1 MFVFIFAVSSFRT
14 HGTHAFSSPCSH
26 DAAQAVTVVTFLLSA
41 AVPKGSDAERTP
53 LKDGEE
59 RAEEQVGADEEA
71 SAPESEPRPTFAEIS
86 EQKRKDESPFIG
98 GKPVGDVS
106 RSPHTALARL
116 HHPRHPQHFSVC
128 SPHSPSPQTTW
139 MSGEDHGSTA
149 DLLRQNGF

>member
-1 MFVFIFAVSSFRT
+1 MFVFIIAVSSFRA

-26 DAAQAVTVVTFLLSA
+26 DAAQAATVVTFLLSA

-106 RSPHTALARL
+106 RSPHTTLARL
-116 HHPRHPQHFSVC
+116 HHPHHPQHFSVC
-128 SPHSPSPQTTW
+128 SSHSPSPQTTW